1 MMPIYQDHDQDRLL
15 LQKLREG
22 CVESFNI
29 LYDKYWHVV
38 YSGALKRLKDHDQV
52 QDITQDIF
60 AYLWLK
66 KEELQIDNLPAYLH
80 VSVRNRV
87 LNVFEKERRYIPIG
101 ELLYDGV
108 HLQSNHADALALQ
121 NEFLK
126 IYEALVGS
134 LPDQRKKIFKR
145 YYEEGLSTEEIASQ
159 LSLSRKTVQNQ
170 LGRAASFLRTRL
182 SQIFLLL
189 IIICMFDQ

>member
-38 YSGALKRLKDHDQV
+38 YNGALKRLKDHAQV

-87 LNVFEKERRYIPIG
+87 LNIFEKERRYIPIG
-101 ELLYDGV
+101 ELLYNGV

-145 YYEEGLSTEEIASQ
+145 YYEEGLSTEEIARQ

-189 IIICMFDQ
+189 MIICMYDQ

>member
-134 LPDQRKKIFKR
+134 LPDQRKKIFRR

>member
-145 YYEEGLSTEEIASQ
+145 YYEEGLSTEEIARQ

-189 IIICMFDQ
+189 IIICMLDQ

>member
-38 YSGALKRLKDHDQV
+38 YNGALKRLKDHDQV

-66 KEELQIDNLPAYLH
+66 KEELQIENLPAYLH

>member
-108 HLQSNHADALALQ
+108 HLQSSHADALALQ